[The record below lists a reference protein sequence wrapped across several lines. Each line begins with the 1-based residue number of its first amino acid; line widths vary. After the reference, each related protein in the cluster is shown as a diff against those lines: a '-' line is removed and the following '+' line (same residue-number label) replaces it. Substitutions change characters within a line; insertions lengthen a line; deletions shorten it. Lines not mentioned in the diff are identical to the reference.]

1 MTRITKHVLIST
13 IALSITAGVV
23 FAASVHFKNSTPVTA
38 TRYNG
43 NLQLQVCGALSG
55 LGNADVDI
63 RVVANANPTA
73 TCTNP
78 GNNGGNEA
86 PGQNPAQ
93 VTVTGTQHFLANQI
107 KNGNLSFCVVT
118 DLPPQ
123 PTPAQ
128 AGCPN
133 GSWTAQITC
142 MAFTGFTLEVIQP
155 SSTGT
160 SVLGPTAFSVSGSAS
175 SCP

>member
-1 MTRITKHVLIST
+1 MKRITKHVLISA

-73 TCTNP
+73 TCSNRAAK
-78 GNNGGNEA
+78 GGNTA

-93 VTVTGTQHFLANQI
+93 VTVTGATTIPADKI
-107 KNGNLSFCVVT
+107 KNGNVSFCVT
-118 DLPPQ
+118 TAPPAQ
-123 PTPAQ
+123 PTWDQ

-133 GSWTAQITC
+133 SNWSAQITC
-142 MAFTGFTLEVIQP
+142 MAFSGYTISVEQP
-155 SSTGT
+155 SGSGNF
-160 SVLGPTAFSVSGSAS
+160 VLGPTAFTLTQ